1 MEQNKN
7 KKVIIIG
14 AGFSGL
20 AAASYLAKAGYEVTI
35 LEKNTQAGGRARQL
49 KRDGFTFDIGPTY
62 IYLYSIARMEIWY
75 LNHRMTTAN

>member
-1 MEQNKN
+1 VEQNKN

-35 LEKNTQAGGRARQL
+35 LEKNTQPGGRARQL
-49 KRDGFTFDIGPTY
+49 KRDGFTFDIGRHSTGC
-62 IYLYSIARMEIWY
+62 LTFLKVFLEISA
-75 LNHRMTTAN
+75 LR